1 MTIQEEIK
9 QTRPF
14 ERLEEEALVSVART
28 SSLLDRAL
36 AAMLKPFDITPTQY
50 NILRILRGSKDTGL
64 CRHEIASRMIAQVP
78 DVTRLLDRMEEA
90 ELIKRTRG
98 TDDRRVVRTEITEK
112 GVEVLD
118 KVSKPLAEWHTQFAK
133 NLGSEELRELV
144 KLLDKVRSII

>member
-1 MTIQEEIK
+1 
-9 QTRPF
+9 
-14 ERLEEEALVSVART
+14 
-28 SSLLDRAL
+28 
-36 AAMLKPFDITPTQY
+36 
-50 NILRILRGSKDTGL
+50 
-64 CRHEIASRMIAQVP
+64 
-78 DVTRLLDRMEEA
+78 MEEA